1 MNGHL
6 FLCSNAYT
14 KTRSRLLYF
23 IQHIHNCHFNIKSTR
38 KFLMRYFCIHV
49 VFEIGCVSLT
59 AHLSSDWPHFKCSV
73 ATCDQWLPCWT
84 VQTQEVQRPSLHSN
98 ANIYTVRILPPTITG
113 GSFSHNLL
121 LPLSHA
127 PFQY

>member
-1 MNGHL
+1 MIYQVFYIFIL
-6 FLCSNAYT
+6 ILKS
-14 KTRSRLLYF
+14 SLYF
-23 IQHIHNCHFNIKSTR
+23 A
-38 KFLMRYFCIHV
+38 
-49 VFEIGCVSLT
+49 LT
-59 AHLSSDWPHFKCSV
+59 AYLNSDWPHFKCSV

-121 LPLSHA
+121 LPLSHV